1 MLKGWMNG
9 AGAWPGYWANQYYVE
24 GGKWYDDD
32 TPEHA
37 KEIRDVLRDKRFRQA
52 LSAGVDRTRVI
63 DVAWN
68 GIGTPKGM
76 TISPQSWHFA
86 SPDGQKVFNDWANAD
101 IAFDAAGA
109 NTMLDD
115 VGMKKGADGFRT
127 LPSGKAFTIPLVVSD
142 WGGSL
147 KVQTDAAAEMKNQWE
162 KNLGIHVDIKNM
174 QGQPDLDTKTNEGQM
189 IVRACHV
196 AEVDIMTYPDWI
208 FPVVNRYYFPLE
220 GRYYEKGG
228 AACKEDATKPN
239 SCGVKPEAGSP
250 AEKLQNLYKQA
261 QTEKDIN
268 KRHEI
273 VWQAAQI
280 AIDEGPFVIGISG
293 DQRMPIFA
301 KSNIHNIL
309 DFGVVGPWAPDTP
322 GNQVTSQWWIEA

>member
-1 MLKGWMNG
+1 
-9 AGAWPGYWANQYYVE
+9 
-24 GGKWYDDD
+24 
-32 TPEHA
+32 
-37 KEIRDVLRDKRFRQA
+37 
-52 LSAGVDRTRVI
+52 
-63 DVAWN
+63 
-68 GIGTPKGM
+68 M

-101 IAFDAAGA
+101 IEFDAAGA
-109 NTMLDD
+109 NTMLDE

-127 LPSGKAFTIPLVVSD
+127 LPSGKPFVVPLVVSD

-162 KNLGIHVDIKNM
+162 QNVFIKVDIKNM

-189 IVRACHV
+189 IIRCCHV

-220 GRYYEKGG
+220 GRYFAKGG
-228 AACKEDATKPN
+228 AACTAPADKPYD
-239 SCGVKPEAGSP
+239 CGVAPEAGSP

-261 QTEKDIN
+261 QAEKDIN